1 MIGRFGRAVAAASL
15 VACALGVPVIPAR
28 AAPSPG
34 GEVEPIHLA
43 IAVDESGSLSDDEV
57 RQERI
62 AAASVAIAELSPESD
77 VTVFGFGSRAG
88 NVQAVDPDRTCELAA
103 GAGAAA
109 RDAMVACVQE
119 NIRRR
124 AGDGADTDFVAALD
138 QGVSTLTRK
147 PDDRRRILL
156 LLTDG
161 QLDVRQDGHYGN
173 TPEGRQREAEDNIRD
188 RILPAA
194 KEAGVQIWP
203 LGFGDDVR
211 AELLDVMAAQSAP
224 ARCSQ
229 GEVTPQAR
237 LVADGAAA
245 VTAMMDAF
253 VRGRCLDSK
262 PPEEGR
268 LGEGETVELS
278 VTVPAIATDGAINV
292 TKGGDE
298 RITVEFIGPDGK
310 PAPATGTVGDTTFE
324 LAGSGGLVESLR
336 MRNPASGT
344 WRVKLTAPADAKPG
358 VVTARAV
365 WQGVLHTVFVLDPP
379 SPRAG
384 ETVSVVMRPHTRT
397 AEIGDPSEL
406 AGYTFAAQVSGTGL
420 DQSLRL
426 ADDGAGADERDGDT
440 YYSASFTLPAT
451 AAGSYRVVGTA
462 SGPGVESDRQETTFR
477 IAAAGPQVRARIL
490 LDAATA
496 LPGAEVTGT
505 VQGSNGSGAAVPARI
520 VLTGVSRPGTVTV
533 AAADVTLAAG
543 ASETAF
549 TLTVADG
556 AAPGPAGGI
565 VQVVGADGAVLGNA
579 PLALTVLAPP
589 SLLERFGLY
598 LLAALVVLVV
608 LLAVVLLALRRR
620 RAAIEVKGLA
630 VALHEDG
637 RELPPR
643 LVAPAGTRFEFDVSV
658 PDDGSAPA
666 LRRVSAGSDRYR
678 IERGADGSVR
688 LFVPDADA
696 LPDSPFLSLTP
707 GAVVPLPRYPRL
719 GLQLSGR
726 SPAPAAI
733 AAPDDATQPLYLSGR
748 DDDL

>member
-15 VACALGVPVIPAR
+15 VAGALGVPVNPAQ

-62 AAASVAIAELSPESD
+62 AAASVAIAELSPQSD
-77 VTVFGFGSRAG
+77 VTVFGFGSNAG
-88 NVQAVDPDRTCELAA
+88 NVQAVDPNRICELAA
-103 GAGAAA
+103 GAGAVA
-109 RDAMVACVQE
+109 RDAMVACVQD
-119 NIRRR
+119 NIQRRT
-124 AGDGADTDFVAALD
+124 GESADTDFVAALG
-138 QGVSTLTRK
+138 QGVDTLTRT

-161 QLDVRQDGHYGN
+161 QLDVRRDGHYGS
-173 TPEGRQREAEDNIRD
+173 TPEGRQREAEKEIRD

-194 KEAGVQIWP
+194 KDGGVQIWP
-203 LGFGDDVR
+203 LGFGDDVS
-211 AELLDVMAAQSAP
+211 AELLDVMAAQSAS

-229 GEVTPQAR
+229 GKVAPEAR

-253 VRGRCLDSK
+253 VKGRCLNSK
-262 PPEEGR
+262 PPQQGR
-268 LGEGETVELS
+268 IGKGERIELS

-298 RITVEFIGPDGK
+298 RIKVKFIGPDGK
-310 PAPATGTVGDTTFE
+310 TAPATGTVGDTTFE

-344 WRVKLTAPADAKPG
+344 WRVELTAPADANPG
-358 VVTARAV
+358 TVTVRAV

-384 ETVSVVMRPHTRT
+384 ETVSVLMRPQTRT

-406 AGYTFAAQVSGTGL
+406 AGYSFAAQVSGTGL
-420 DQSLRL
+420 NQPLRL
-426 ADDGAGADERDGDT
+426 ADDGAGADEHDGDT
-440 YYSASFTLPAT
+440 YYSASFTLPPTAT
-451 AAGSYRVVGTA
+451 GSYRVVGTA
-462 SGPGVESDRQETTFR
+462 VGPGVDTDRQETTFR
-477 IAAAGPQVRARIL
+477 IAAPGPQVRARIL
-490 LDAATA
+490 LDARTA

-505 VQGSNGSGAAVPARI
+505 IQASNESGAAVPARI
-520 VLTGVSRPGTVTV
+520 VLTGVKHDGTVT
-533 AAADVTLAAG
+533 ALPTGITLAAG
-543 ASETAF
+543 PSETRF
-549 TLTVADG
+549 TLTVADD
-556 AAPGPAGGI
+556 AAPGPAGGK
-565 VQVVGADGAVLGNA
+565 VEVVAADGIVGNA

-598 LLAALVVLVV
+598 LLAAVVVLATLLVV
-608 LLAVVLLALRRR
+608 LLLARRRR

-637 RELPPR
+637 RELPPQ
-643 LVAPAGTRFEFDVSV
+643 LVAPAGTRFEFDVLV

-678 IERGADGSVR
+678 IERGTDGSVR
-688 LFVPDADA
+688 LFVPDADT
-696 LPDSPFLSLTP
+696 LPDSPFLPLAP
-707 GAVVPLPRYPRL
+707 GAVVPLPRHPRL
-719 GLQLSGR
+719 GLRLSGR
-726 SPAPAAI
+726 TTAPAAI

>member
-1 MIGRFGRAVAAASL
+1 MNGRFGRAFAAAPL
-15 VACALGVPVIPAR
+15 VACALGVPVLPAR
-28 AAPSPG
+28 AAPSPS

-62 AAASVAIAELSPESD
+62 AAASVAIAELSPQSD
-77 VTVFGFGSRAG
+77 VTVFGFGSNAG
-88 NVQAVDPDRTCELAA
+88 NVQAVDPDRICELAA

-109 RDAMVACVQE
+109 RDAMVACVQD

-124 AGDGADTDFVAALD
+124 TGESADTDFVAALG
-138 QGVSTLTRK
+138 QGVKTLTRTS
-147 PDDRRRILL
+147 DDRRRILL

-161 QLDVRQDGHYGN
+161 QLDVRRDGHYGS
-173 TPEGRQREAEDNIRD
+173 TPEGRQREAEKDIRD
-188 RILPAA
+188 RILPEA
-194 KEAGVQIWP
+194 KDGGVQIWP

-229 GEVTPQAR
+229 GEVTPEAR

-253 VRGRCLDSK
+253 VKGRCLNSN
-262 PPEEGR
+262 PPEESPLPKGK
-268 LGEGETVELS
+268 TVEFT

-298 RITVEFIGPDGK
+298 RIKVEFIGPDGK

-344 WRVKLTAPADAKPG
+344 WRVKLTAPADANPG
-358 VVTARAV
+358 TVTARVV

-384 ETVSVVMRPHTRT
+384 ETVSVFMRPHTRT

-406 AGYTFAAQVSGTGL
+406 AGYSFAAQVSGTGL

-426 ADDGAGADERDGDT
+426 ADDGAGADEHDGDT
-440 YYSASFTLPAT
+440 YYSASFTLPPTAT
-451 AAGSYRVVGTA
+451 GSYRVVGNA
-462 SGPGVESDRQETTFR
+462 SGPGVVSDQQETTFR
-477 IAAAGPQVRARIL
+477 IAAPGPQVRARIL
-490 LDAATA
+490 LDATTA

-505 VQGSNGSGAAVPARI
+505 IQGSNGSSAAVPARI
-520 VLTGVSRPGTVTV
+520 VLTGGRDGTVTV
-533 AAADVTLAAG
+533 TPAGITLAAG
-543 ASETAF
+543 ASETGF
-549 TLTVADG
+549 TLTVADN

-565 VQVVGADGAVLGNA
+565 VQVLGADRTVLGNT
-579 PLALTVLAPP
+579 PLNLTVLAPP
-589 SLLERFGLY
+589 SLLERYGLY
-598 LLAALVVLVV
+598 LLAVVVVLAT
-608 LLAVVLLALRRR
+608 LLAVLLLARRRR
-620 RAAIEVKGLA
+620 RAAIEVKGLT

-637 RELPPR
+637 RELPPQ
-643 LVAPAGTRFEFDVSV
+643 LVAPAGTRFEFDVLV

-678 IERGADGSVR
+678 IERGTDGSVR
-688 LFVPDADA
+688 LFVPDADT
-696 LPDSPFLSLTP
+696 LPDSPFLPLAP
-707 GAVVPLPRYPRL
+707 GAVVPLPRHPRL
-719 GLQLSGR
+719 GLRLSGR
-726 SPAPAAI
+726 PTAPAAI
-733 AAPDDATQPLYLSGR
+733 AAPDDATLPLYLSGR